1 MDAKVLIVTDYAG
14 NLHIA
19 QPRNKGY
26 YQSRNQVVKEKQY
39 RFREGYSEA
48 EAEKFLKDNN
58 GKDPDF
64 ITAKKAV
71 IMIAEKSAE
80 NDELK
85 AKIAELEAKLAG
97 DGGKDSSKKTVQDI
111 VIEVNLA
118 ETVDAVKTLADG
130 VTAKKVIDAATARIA
145 ELEAKLADKQAEQN

>member
-14 NLHIA
+14 NLHIVP
-19 QPRNKGY
+19 PRNKGY

-39 RFREGYSEA
+39 RFREIHSEA

-64 ITAKKAV
+64 ITPKKAV

-97 DGGKDSSKKTVQDI
+97 GASKDAGKKSVQDI
-111 VIEVNLA
+111 VIEINLA
-118 ETVDAVKTLADG
+118 ETVEAVNALAEG
-130 VTAKKVIDAATARIA
+130 ATAKKVTDAATARIA
-145 ELEAKLADKQAEQN
+145 ELEAKLADTQAEQN